1 MNPNQSVKLFQ
12 LSFESGKPIWY
23 NSKQAYLLL
32 PLFFFFGTKE
42 RQKEHLCLTENKQ
55 SRKLKTVSD

>member
-32 PLFFFFGTKE
+32 PLFFFFWYEGEAE
-42 RQKEHLCLTENKQ
+42 RAFVLNWEQAVEEIKN
-55 SRKLKTVSD
+55 S